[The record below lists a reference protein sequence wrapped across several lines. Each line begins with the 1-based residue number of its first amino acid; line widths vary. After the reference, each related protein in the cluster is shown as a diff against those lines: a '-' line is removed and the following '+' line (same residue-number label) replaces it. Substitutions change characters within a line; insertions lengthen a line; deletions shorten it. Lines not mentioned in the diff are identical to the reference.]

1 MMEKTVTL
9 AYLPGFGFDFVL
21 HKLIGAH
28 RATSVAMK
36 SHSSQV
42 SNEVA

>member
-1 MMEKTVTL
+1 MEKTVTL

-21 HKLIGAH
+21 HELIGGPQSNLGRNEIL
-28 RATSVAMK
+28 RALK
-36 SHSSQV
+36 V